1 MDGWLPYSISATLLC
16 ALIFSFTYF
25 FLYLRNKKTYLAVWL
40 TAWYVDVIRL
50 AFMLLPVLIDMG
62 DYRNLF
68 LAVALL
74 ALVTNSILILYG
86 WHIFIN
92 KKFPLT
98 WIFLYTAV
106 ALSISLL
113 GFHIAPISWGVFI
126 AFICAGWVNI
136 WTGIIILRVKHL
148 RVASGIITGVSLG
161 IWGNFKIYYPVVL
174 LFAPSLMI
182 WGYLIDSILLIII
195 AISMLFIYF
204 RFSQKRYKFSEINY
218 SLLVENAGEAILIIK
233 DEKLI
238 FVNKKTEEI
247 SGYKQEE
254 ILTRS
259 MSDFIHQDDKE
270 ILLERQMKHLQGME
284 LSPDFLFRIIHKSGE
299 IRWVEGNATVCSI
312 EGEPATLNF
321 MRDITDQKH
330 AEEALSESKRRL
342 STLMSNLPGMAYR
355 RSSNPDFPMEFVSDG
370 CKALTDYTTEQMV
383 GNSVFSY
390 TDIIHPKDIEKV
402 RKILQRA
409 VDRKQPFGTIY
420 RINSA
425 EDKEKWVWDGGRTVT
440 DSDGNVIALEGFIND
455 ITGPKKTEEALRQ
468 SLLKFEKTFQATPV
482 WVSLTSIKEGRY
494 LEVNEALLNDTGYKR
509 EEVVGRQWL
518 ELDTW
523 VNPEDREHIMAEI
536 MEQGGIRNMEVKRK
550 TRSGEIIDTLCSAE
564 FLLLEDQEVMISV
577 TQNIAELKNAQEDRD
592 QLQNQLTQA
601 QKMESVGRLAGGVA
615 HDYNNMLTVI
625 MGRAEVALAMADKES
640 SYYTHLQ
647 EILNAARRSSDI
659 TKQLLAFARKQTIDP
674 KVLNLNKI
682 LDGMLKMLNHLIG
695 EDIELLFK
703 PGQDIWSVRMDPSQ
717 LDQILV
723 NLCVNARD
731 AIKETGKITIETENI
746 VLDYDYTSRHKG
758 SNQGEYVLLSF
769 RDSGVGMDKETLQNI
784 FEPFYTTKGPGKGT
798 GLGLSTVYG
807 IIKQNQGFI
816 NVESELGKGT
826 AFQIY
831 LPREILQNE
840 VEKEKKVAGSPR
852 GQGETILVVE
862 DDEAV
867 IDVCETILSHLEYN
881 VITAGGPLEAIDIV
895 EKYSGDIHLL
905 LSDVVMPGMNGR
917 DMSRKITNIRP
928 EIKVLFMSGYTSN
941 GIVHEGI
948 LYKGLNF
955 IKKPFTR
962 EILARKVQ
970 EILSQDKL

>member
-1 MDGWLPYSISATLLC
+1 MTGWLPFSISATLLC

-25 FLYLRNKKTYLAVWL
+25 FLYLRNKKIYLAVWL
-40 TAWYVDVIRL
+40 TAWNVDVIRL
-50 AFMLLPVLIDMG
+50 AFMLLPILIEMG
-62 DYRNLF
+62 EYNTIF

-74 ALVTNSILILYG
+74 ALVTNGILILYG
-86 WHIFIN
+86 WYIFLN

-98 WIFLYTAV
+98 WIFLYAAV
-106 ALSISLL
+106 SAFIALS
-113 GFHIAPISWGVFI
+113 GFSITPITWGMFI
-126 AFICAGWVNI
+126 AFICAGWMNI
-136 WTGIIILRVKHL
+136 WTAITILRVRHL
-148 RVASGIITGVSLG
+148 RVASGLTTGISIG

-174 LFAPSLMI
+174 LFAPSLMM
-182 WGYLIDSILLIII
+182 WGYLIDSILFIII
-195 AISMLFIYF
+195 AISILSIYF

-218 SLLVENAGEAILIIK
+218 SLLVESSGEAIIIIK
-233 DEKLI
+233 EGKLI

-254 ILTRS
+254 LLTRS
-259 MSDFIHQDDKE
+259 ITDFIHQDDKE
-270 ILLERQMKHLQGME
+270 TLTERHMKRLQGME
-284 LSPDFLFRIIHKSGE
+284 LSPVFLFRIIHKSGE
-299 IRWVEGNATVCSI
+299 TRWVESNATVCTI
-312 EGEPATLNF
+312 DGETATLNF
-321 MRDITDQKH
+321 LRDITDQKN
-330 AEEALSESKRRL
+330 AEEALSESQRRL

-355 RSSNPDFPMEFVSDG
+355 RSNISDFPMEFVSNG
-370 CKALTDYTTEQMV
+370 CKALTGYTTEHMV
-383 GNSVFSY
+383 GDSGLSFTN
-390 TDIIHPKDIEKV
+390 IIHRKDIGKV

-409 VDRKQPFGTIY
+409 VDRKQSFGTIY

-425 EDKEKWVWDGGRTVT
+425 DDEEKWVWDGGRTV
-440 DSDGNVIALEGFIND
+440 SDNEGNVIALEGFIND
-455 ITGPKKTEEALRQ
+455 ITGPKNTEEALRQ

-482 WVSLTSIKEGRY
+482 WVSLASIKEGRY
-494 LEVNEALLNDTGYKR
+494 LEVNEALLSDTGYRR
-509 EEVVGRQWL
+509 EEVIGRQWR

-523 VNPEDREHIMAEI
+523 VNPEDREHIMAVI
-536 MEQGGIRNMEVKRK
+536 MDQGGIRNMEVQRK
-550 TRSGEIIDTLCSAE
+550 ARSGEIIDALCSAE

-577 TQNIAELKNAQEDRD
+577 TQNITALKNAQEDRD
-592 QLQNQLTQA
+592 HLQNQLTQA

-625 MGRAEVALAMADKES
+625 MGRAEVALSMADKETP
-640 SYYTHLQ
+640 YYTHIQ
-647 EILNAARRSSDI
+647 EILNAAQRSADI

-674 KVLNLNKI
+674 KVLNLNET
-682 LDGMLKMLNHLIG
+682 LDGMLKMLKHLIG
-695 EDIELLFK
+695 EDIELSFK
-703 PGQDIWSVRMDPSQ
+703 PGQDIWAVIIDPSQ

-731 AIKETGKITIETENI
+731 AIEETGKITIETENI
-746 VLDYDYTSRHKG
+746 ALDYDYTSRHKG

-769 RDSGVGMDKETLQNI
+769 KDNGIGIDKDTLQNI
-784 FEPFYTTKGPGKGT
+784 FEPFFTTKGPGKGT

-807 IIKQNQGFI
+807 IIKQNHGFI
-816 NVESELGKGT
+816 NVESDSGKGT
-826 AFQIY
+826 VFQIY
-831 LPREILQNE
+831 LPREKLQSE
-840 VEKEKKVAGSPR
+840 VEKEKKVIGSPR

-862 DDEAV
+862 DDKAV
-867 IDVCETILSHLEYN
+867 IDVCETILSHLDYN

-917 DMSRKITNIRP
+917 DMSRKIIKIRP

-962 EILARKVQ
+962 DKLAKKVQ
-970 EILSQDKL
+970 EILSQN